1 MASGEN
7 LTTVL
12 KFADMADDRKEVIAN
27 ICEPAGLDKGKPEH
41 LVPTIAAWRLASAMG
56 KVEIEARAKGED
68 PLKEVSMSTDQRIVL
83 DKQSQAYYKFKWPDT
98 MLVANPVMA
107 KLKKMIE
114 KKLRYTPALTE
125 ATSILEKGGGQ
136 AIMRRTNGS
145 GSWRSPHQE

>member
-1 MASGEN
+1 MITNCDYGEQAARTMEAALAQVLIEQNVQKEVYEWLVGKN

-27 ICEPAGLDKGKPEH
+27 ICEPAGLDKGTPEQ

-56 KVEIEARAKGED
+56 KVEIEERARGED

-83 DKQSQAYYKFKWPDT
+83 DKQSQAHYKFKWPDT

-107 KLKKMIE
+107 KLKKMLE
-114 KKLRYTPALTE
+114 KK
-125 ATSILEKGGGQ
+125 
-136 AIMRRTNGS
+136 
-145 GSWRSPHQE
+145 